1 MSCNSVAA
9 DISSATKTTTVE
21 SSDILALVRNST
33 LYGVTFTSLQTALGV
48 TGQIKPLGSAT
59 AVQIL
64 NQPSSNLNYIRNIS
78 PTQGMTAA
86 VDAYGNINLKTN
98 LANAGST
105 ADGSGVIVD
114 QTAAQV
120 KFKRIKA
127 GSNATVTETA
137 TSITVAAGSFDELE
151 NRVIVYTAA
160 ELTGTL
166 DSTKEYFIDGII
178 DMGSQSIEI
187 PAGGLSIVGYNFDVS
202 KLISSAVGYT
212 MFTSPVGGS
221 GNIIGRDYAVEVTG
235 ATSKVYDINDAT
247 GFSAFEFSRI
257 NYNDCTSLGTIDGY
271 RQGLEVGT
279 GRFGGQPELEL
290 AGTWLGGYFIDTS
303 IVRSLTD
310 GAYTLFKAGAG
321 FSMAS
326 RFRSNMNLDLPA
338 SASFFD
344 FAAAN
349 FVNPSTL
356 QIDGAIVTRDGVFD
370 SEDAN
375 ISPNIDQTALASNW
389 MGNNGM
395 KNTFVGGSIGITT
408 EVATTIT
415 VANTFVDIAATLWTS
430 ADLQHFDNPAAGQ
443 LRHLGSTPLEYKVT
457 ADFLLDS
464 TSGDDLTLRV
474 LKWDDSASSFV
485 TVLDQTREVNSFVGG
500 RNLAFFNIN
509 INTTLDTNDYIKLQ
523 VANVAATNNVT
534 AEMDSYYI
542 VEAR

>member
-33 LYGVTFTSLQTALGV
+33 LYGVTFTNLQTALGV